1 MTLMNRRSMLSGVLA
16 TASILNMKV
25 ARAASGATSLVRVAS
40 NLGDPYAEAYFGKDG
55 GFFDKAGLTNIDYQ
69 IIAQGGTMAAA
80 VLGGTLDIAIT
91 TPITIANGHLRN
103 LPLTILAAGNVSTTR
118 STSSPIY
125 VSRTSSIRM
134 PKDLIGKR
142 IGLNGLRAL
151 SEVALDTW
159 LLKNGIDAEKVHL
172 TEITFNEMG
181 AAVARGVIDAA
192 MIAEPAGSV
201 ALKTNDLRVLADPYQ
216 AISKRTL
223 VSCWFTTI
231 AYARANP
238 DIVKRFTS
246 AIYAT
251 ARWANTHHN
260 ETAAILE
267 KYAKVDP
274 ESVRMMIRAEY
285 AESFNS
291 DDLQPE
297 LDAANA
303 VGVLSQPV
311 HVSDIVYHF

>member
-1 MTLMNRRSMLSGVLA
+1 MLYISRTRS
-16 TASILNMKV
+16 AS
-25 ARAASGATSLVRVAS
+25 ADTPLVRVAS
-40 NLGDPYAEAYFGKDG
+40 NLGDPYSEAYFGKDG

-103 LPLTILAAGNVSTTR
+103 LPLTILAAGSVSTT
-118 STSSPIY
+118 SATSSPIY
-125 VSRTSSIRM
+125 VPRTSSIKT
-134 PKDLIGKR
+134 PKDLSGKR

-151 SEVALDTW
+151 SEVAFDTW
-159 LLKNGIDAEKVHL
+159 LVKNGIDAKQVHL

-192 MIAEPAGSV
+192 MIAEPAGSI

-223 VSCWFTTI
+223 VSCWFTTT
-231 AYARANP
+231 AYAQANP
-238 DIVKRFTS
+238 DVVKRFAS

-251 ARWANTHHN
+251 ARWANTHHD

-267 KYAKVDP
+267 KYAKVEP
-274 ESVRMMIRAEY
+274 EAVRMMIRAEY
-285 AESFNS
+285 ADSFRT

-297 LDAANA
+297 LDAATA
-303 VGVLSQPV
+303 TGVLSGRV
-311 HVSDIVYHF
+311 LASDIVYHL